1 MLWSYLKLSKIRM
14 FESLTSRLEDVFR
27 NLNRRGKLRE
37 SDIDDAL
44 KEIRFALLEA
54 DVHFQVVKEIIS
66 AVRQE
71 ALGAEVARALKPG
84 QQVVKII
91 HRALIETLGEPE
103 RLNLTG
109 PTPRV
114 VMLVGLQGSG
124 KTTTTAKLA
133 KHLRSRG
140 ERVLMVA
147 ADPYRPAAVDQLVT
161 LGSTLHIPVFSDPEV
176 NPVDLSDHAL
186 GSAEKDGTTVVLFDT
201 AGRSQLDD
209 EMMDELRSISARVN
223 PAEVLLVADAM
234 TGQEAIHIAGGF
246 NQAVGL
252 TGLILTKMDG
262 DARGG
267 AAISMRAATGV
278 PIKYIGTGEAL
289 DSLETFEPDRIASRI
304 LGMGDVLTLIEKAEA
319 VYEQDQAEEQ
329 VSRLLSGEF
338 TFEDYA
344 TQLTQM
350 ERLGPLDKIL
360 EMMPG
365 GLSKLTAQ
373 VDSTDAERKLI
384 HSKAII
390 QSMTVRE
397 RRKPDILNGRRKRR
411 IAAGSGT
418 TVQEVNQLIRSY
430 RQMKKMFKMVGKGG
444 LKGFLN

>member
-1 MLWSYLKLSKIRM
+1 M
-14 FESLTSRLEDVFR
+14 FESLTARLEDVFR

-37 SDIDDAL
+37 SDIDEAL

-54 DVHFQVVKEIIS
+54 DVHFQVVKEIVDT
-66 AVRQE
+66 VRQE

-91 HRALIETLGEPE
+91 HQALIQALGEPE

-114 VMLVGLQGSG
+114 IMLVGLQGSG

-133 KHLRSRG
+133 KQLRSRG
-140 ERVLMVA
+140 ERVMMVA

-161 LGSTLHIPVFSDPEV
+161 LGSTLQIPVYSDPQV
-176 NPVDLSDHAL
+176 NPVELSDHAL
-186 GSAEKDGTTVVLFDT
+186 GSAEKSGITVVLFDT
-201 AGRSQLDD
+201 AGRSQLDG
-209 EMMDELRSISARVN
+209 EMMDELKSISAQVN
-223 PAEVLLVADAM
+223 PVEVLLVADAM

-267 AAISMRAATGV
+267 AAISMRSATGV
-278 PIKYIGTGEAL
+278 PIKFIGTGEAL
-289 DSLETFEPDRIASRI
+289 DALENFEPDRIASRI

-319 VYEQDQAEEQ
+319 VYEEEQAEEQ

-373 VDSTDAERKLI
+373 VDSADAERKLV